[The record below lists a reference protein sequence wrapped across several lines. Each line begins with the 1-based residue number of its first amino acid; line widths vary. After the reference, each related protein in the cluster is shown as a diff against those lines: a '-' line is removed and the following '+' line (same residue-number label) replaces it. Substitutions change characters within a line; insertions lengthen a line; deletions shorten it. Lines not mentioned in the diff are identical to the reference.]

1 MQGLCA
7 GYGEIQVLW
16 GIDVMVRRGEITAL
30 IGSNG
35 AGKTTLM
42 RALSGLIP
50 IDGPAIISPKA
61 RTSPAIAPQQILA
74 HGIVHVPEG
83 RRLFGAMSVE
93 ENLLMGAYARR
104 AGRAELKR
112 DLDRVYATF
121 PKLRE
126 RRKQA
131 AATLSGGE
139 QQMCAIG
146 RGLMSAPLLLMI
158 DELSLGLS
166 PLLVEQLVAALR
178 ALNAEGMSIL
188 LVEQDVTIALD
199 LCHRA
204 FVMDMGRIVRTG
216 SGSGAV
222 RRSDHPRCLSRR
234 ASGMTFVQQNPSI
247 HSIQRGAMI
256 KTVEAPGSGYR
267 FMPGVSQYSCGIA
280 ALAGHLP
287 SSACGSQIRC
297 R

>member
-1 MQGLCA
+1 MPISASNMRNGTPPVADTMILELQGLCA

-16 GIDVMVRRGEITAL
+16 GIDMAVRRGEITAL

-50 IDGPAIISPKA
+50 MQGGYYFSEGRDLTGDTAA
-61 RTSPAIAPQQILA
+61 QILS

-93 ENLLMGAYARR
+93 DNLLMGAYSRKVNR
-104 AGRAELKR
+104 GELAR
-112 DLDRVYATF
+112 DLDAVYQTF

-126 RRKQA
+126 RRNQA

-146 RGLMSAPLLLMI
+146 RGLMSAPRLLMI

-178 ALNAEGMSIL
+178 ALNAQGMSIL
-188 LVEQDVTIALD
+188 LVEQDVTTALD
-199 LCHRA
+199 ICRSA
-204 FVMDMGRIVRTG
+204 YVMDMGRIVRTG
-216 SGSGAV
+216 QGAELLADPII
-222 RRSDHPRCLSRR
+222 R
-234 ASGMTFVQQNPSI
+234 
-247 HSIQRGAMI
+247 
-256 KTVEAPGSGYR
+256 EAYL
-267 FMPGVSQYSCGIA
+267 GV
-280 ALAGHLP
+280 LED
-287 SSACGSQIRC
+287 
-297 R
+297 

>member
-1 MQGLCA
+1 MPQMAEPLIVECQGLCA

-16 GIDVMVRRGEITAL
+16 GVDMAVRQGEITAL

-50 IDGPAIISPKA
+50 TPTGYYFADGKDVTGDTAA
-61 RTSPAIAPQQILA
+61 EILVR
-74 HGIVHVPEG
+74 GIVHVPEG

-93 ENLLMGAYARR
+93 DNLLMGAYSRKTARR
-104 AGRAELKR
+104 ALSR

-121 PKLRE
+121 PKLRD
-126 RRKQA
+126 RRHQA

-146 RGLMSAPLLLMI
+146 RGLMSAPRLLMI

-178 ALNAEGMSIL
+178 ALNKEGMSIL
-188 LVEQDVTIALD
+188 LVEQDVITALD
-199 LCHRA
+199 LCHSA
-204 FVMDMGRIVRTG
+204 YIMDMGRIVRKG
-216 SGSGAV
+216 EGRQLLADPIIRDAYLGV
-222 RRSDHPRCLSRR
+222 LQ
-234 ASGMTFVQQNPSI
+234 GQQ
-247 HSIQRGAMI
+247 
-256 KTVEAPGSGYR
+256 
-267 FMPGVSQYSCGIA
+267 
-280 ALAGHLP
+280 
-287 SSACGSQIRC
+287 
-297 R
+297 

>member
-1 MQGLCA
+1 MPPVANSPIVELKGISA

-16 GIDVMVRRGEITAL
+16 GIDLEVNSGEITAL

-50 IDGPAIISPKA
+50 T
-61 RTSPAIAPQQILA
+61 TSGNYFSEGRDLTGDTAAEILS

-93 ENLLMGAYARR
+93 ENLLMGAYSRKAVR
-104 AGRAELKR
+104 ADINR
-112 DLDRVYATF
+112 DLDQVYATF

-126 RRKQA
+126 RRRQA

-146 RGLMSAPLLLMI
+146 RGLMSAPKLLMI

-178 ALNAEGMSIL
+178 ALNGGGMSIL
-188 LVEQDVTIALD
+188 LVEQDVTTALD

-204 FVMDMGRIVRTG
+204 FVMDMGHIVRTG
-216 SGSGAV
+216 SGPELLADPTV
-222 RRSDHPRCLSRR
+222 RDAYLGVLS
-234 ASGMTFVQQNPSI
+234 
-247 HSIQRGAMI
+247 
-256 KTVEAPGSGYR
+256 E
-267 FMPGVSQYSCGIA
+267 
-280 ALAGHLP
+280 
-287 SSACGSQIRC
+287 
-297 R
+297 

>member
-1 MQGLCA
+1 MRNGTPPVASSLILELKGLCA

-16 GIDVMVRRGEITAL
+16 GIDLDVRHGEITAL

-50 IDGPAIISPKA
+50 TTAGNYFSEGRDLTGDTAA
-61 RTSPAIAPQQILA
+61 EILA

-93 ENLLMGAYARR
+93 ENLLMGAYLRDSS
-104 AGRAELKR
+104 RAEINR
-112 DLDRVYATF
+112 DLEQVYATF

-126 RRKQA
+126 RRRQA

-178 ALNAEGMSIL
+178 ELNAGGTSIL

-204 FVMDMGRIVRTG
+204 FVMDMGRIVRSG
-216 SGSGAV
+216 SGSELLADPIV
-222 RRSDHPRCLSRR
+222 RDAYL
-234 ASGMTFVQQNPSI
+234 
-247 HSIQRGAMI
+247 
-256 KTVEAPGSGYR
+256 
-267 FMPGVSQYSCGIA
+267 GV
-280 ALAGHLP
+280 LHE
-287 SSACGSQIRC
+287 
-297 R
+297 

>member
-1 MQGLCA
+1 MASSLIIELKGLCA
-7 GYGEIQVLW
+7 GYREIQVLW
-16 GIDVMVRRGEITAL
+16 GIDLDVRRGEITAL

-50 IDGPAIISPKA
+50 TGAGRYFSEGRDLTGDSAA
-61 RTSPAIAPQQILA
+61 EILR

-93 ENLLMGAYARR
+93 ENLLMGAYSRK
-104 AGRAELKR
+104 AGRGEINR
-112 DLDRVYATF
+112 DLERVYATF

-126 RRKQA
+126 RRRQA

-146 RGLMSAPLLLMI
+146 RGLMAAPLLLMI

-178 ALNAEGMSIL
+178 ALNATGTSIL
-188 LVEQDVTIALD
+188 LVEQDVTTALD

-204 FVMDMGRIVRTG
+204 FVMDMGRIVR
-216 SGSGAV
+216 SGSGPELLADPIV
-222 RRSDHPRCLSRR
+222 RDAYL
-234 ASGMTFVQQNPSI
+234 
-247 HSIQRGAMI
+247 
-256 KTVEAPGSGYR
+256 
-267 FMPGVSQYSCGIA
+267 GVLQE
-280 ALAGHLP
+280 
-287 SSACGSQIRC
+287 
-297 R
+297 

>member
-1 MQGLCA
+1 MRNGTPPVDRPLILELQQLCA

-16 GIDVMVRRGEITAL
+16 GIDMAVRSGEITAL

-50 IDGPAIISPKA
+50 IQSGKYVSDGEYLSNVTAA
-61 RTSPAIAPQQILA
+61 RILA

-83 RRLFGAMSVE
+83 RRLFGAMSIE
-93 ENLLMGAYARR
+93 DNLLMGAYSRSIT
-104 AGRAELKR
+104 RAEITR
-112 DLDRVYATF
+112 DLDRVYTTF

-126 RRKQA
+126 RRNQA

-146 RGLMSAPLLLMI
+146 RGLMSAPRLLMI

-188 LVEQDVTIALD
+188 LVEQDVTTALD
-199 LCHRA
+199 LCHSA
-204 FVMDMGRIVRTG
+204 YIMDMGRIVRTG
-216 SGSGAV
+216 QGAELLADPII
-222 RRSDHPRCLSRR
+222 RDAYL
-234 ASGMTFVQQNPSI
+234 
-247 HSIQRGAMI
+247 
-256 KTVEAPGSGYR
+256 
-267 FMPGVSQYSCGIA
+267 GV
-280 ALAGHLP
+280 LED
-287 SSACGSQIRC
+287 
-297 R
+297 

>member
-1 MQGLCA
+1 MPPVASSLILELKGLCA

-16 GIDVMVRRGEITAL
+16 GIDLDVRHGEITAL

-50 IDGPAIISPKA
+50 TTAGNYFSEGRDLTGDTAA
-61 RTSPAIAPQQILA
+61 EILA

-93 ENLLMGAYARR
+93 ENLLMGAYLRDAS
-104 AGRAELKR
+104 RAEINR
-112 DLDRVYATF
+112 DLDQVYATF

-126 RRKQA
+126 RRRQA

-178 ALNAEGMSIL
+178 ELNANGTSIL

-204 FVMDMGRIVRTG
+204 FVMDMGRIVRSG
-216 SGSGAV
+216 SGSELLADPIV
-222 RRSDHPRCLSRR
+222 RDAYL
-234 ASGMTFVQQNPSI
+234 
-247 HSIQRGAMI
+247 
-256 KTVEAPGSGYR
+256 
-267 FMPGVSQYSCGIA
+267 GV
-280 ALAGHLP
+280 LHE
-287 SSACGSQIRC
+287 
-297 R
+297 

>member
-1 MQGLCA
+1 MSDGPILELQGLTA

-16 GIDVMVRRGEITAL
+16 GIDMVVQPGEITAL

-42 RALSGLIP
+42 RALSGLIAVRAG
-50 IDGPAIISPKA
+50 IYRSDHQDLAA
-61 RTSPAIAPQQILA
+61 ADAAVILA
-74 HGIVHVPEG
+74 RGIVHVPEG

-93 ENLLMGAYARR
+93 DNLQMGAYAR
-104 AGRAELKR
+104 AISGRE
-112 DLDRVYATF
+112 LDRELDAVYAIF

-126 RRKQA
+126 RRHQA

-146 RGLMSAPLLLMI
+146 RGLMSAPRLLMI

-166 PLLVEQLVAALR
+166 PIMVEQLVAALR
-178 ALNAEGMSIL
+178 DLNARDISIL

-204 FVMDMGRIVRTG
+204 YVMDMGRIVRDG
-216 SGSGAV
+216 
-222 RRSDHPRCLSRR
+222 
-234 ASGMTFVQQNPSI
+234 
-247 HSIQRGAMI
+247 RGAELLADPI
-256 KTVEAPGSGYR
+256 IREAYL
-267 FMPGVSQYSCGIA
+267 GVLQ
-280 ALAGHLP
+280 P
-287 SSACGSQIRC
+287 
-297 R
+297 

>member
-1 MQGLCA
+1 MASSLILELKGLCA

-16 GIDVMVRRGEITAL
+16 GIDLDVRHGEITAL

-50 IDGPAIISPKA
+50 
-61 RTSPAIAPQQILA
+61 TSAGYYFSEGRDLTGDTAAEILA

-93 ENLLMGAYARR
+93 ENLLMGAYLRDAS
-104 AGRAELKR
+104 RAEINR
-112 DLDRVYATF
+112 DLDQVYATF

-126 RRKQA
+126 RRRQA

-178 ALNAEGMSIL
+178 ELNADGTSIL

-204 FVMDMGRIVRTG
+204 FVMDMGRIVRSG
-216 SGSGAV
+216 SGSELLADPIV
-222 RRSDHPRCLSRR
+222 RDAYL
-234 ASGMTFVQQNPSI
+234 
-247 HSIQRGAMI
+247 
-256 KTVEAPGSGYR
+256 
-267 FMPGVSQYSCGIA
+267 GV
-280 ALAGHLP
+280 LHE
-287 SSACGSQIRC
+287 
-297 R
+297 

>member
-1 MQGLCA
+1 MLTISNLAA
-7 GYGEIQVLW
+7 GYGKVQVLH
-16 GIDVMVRRGEITAL
+16 GISIDVPKGKVVTL

-50 IDGPAIISPKA
+50 TQGGYYFSQGRDLTGDTAA
-61 RTSPAIAPQQILA
+61 QILS

-93 ENLLMGAYARR
+93 DNLLMGAYSRKVS
-104 AGRAELKR
+104 RAELGR
-112 DLDRVYATF
+112 DLDRVYGTF

-126 RRKQA
+126 RRNQA

-146 RGLMSAPLLLMI
+146 RGLMSAPRLLMI

-166 PLLVEQLVAALR
+166 PLLVEQLVAALQ

-188 LVEQDVTIALD
+188 LVEQDVTTALD
-199 LCHRA
+199 ICHSA
-204 FVMDMGRIVRTG
+204 YVMDMGRIVR
-216 SGSGAV
+216 SGHGPELLADPAI
-222 RRSDHPRCLSRR
+222 R
-234 ASGMTFVQQNPSI
+234 
-247 HSIQRGAMI
+247 
-256 KTVEAPGSGYR
+256 EAYL
-267 FMPGVSQYSCGIA
+267 GVLQD
-280 ALAGHLP
+280 
-287 SSACGSQIRC
+287 
-297 R
+297 

>member
-1 MQGLCA
+1 MADLLILELNGLCA

-16 GIDVMVRRGEITAL
+16 GIDMTVRSGDITAL

-50 IDGPAIISPKA
+50 IQSGGYCSKSEDLATASA
-61 RTSPAIAPQQILA
+61 AQILS

-83 RRLFGAMSVE
+83 RRLFGAMSVDD
-93 ENLLMGAYARR
+93 NLLMGAYSRKVARV
-104 AGRAELKR
+104 ELTR
-112 DLDRVYATF
+112 DLDRVYTTF

-126 RRKQA
+126 RRNQT

-146 RGLMSAPLLLMI
+146 RGLMSAPQLLMI

-166 PLLVEQLVAALR
+166 PLLVEQLVVALR

-188 LVEQDVTIALD
+188 LVEQDVTTALD
-199 LCHRA
+199 LCHSA
-204 FVMDMGRIVRTG
+204 YIMDMGRIVRTG
-216 SGSGAV
+216 HGAELLADPII
-222 RRSDHPRCLSRR
+222 RDAYL
-234 ASGMTFVQQNPSI
+234 
-247 HSIQRGAMI
+247 
-256 KTVEAPGSGYR
+256 
-267 FMPGVSQYSCGIA
+267 GV
-280 ALAGHLP
+280 LEE
-287 SSACGSQIRC
+287 
-297 R
+297 

>member
-1 MQGLCA
+1 MAQSLILELKGLCA

-16 GIDVMVRRGEITAL
+16 GIDLDVRRGEITAL

-42 RALSGLIP
+42 RTLSGLIP
-50 IDGPAIISPKA
+50 STAGHYFSEGRDLTGDSAA
-61 RTSPAIAPQQILA
+61 EILA

-104 AGRAELKR
+104 AGRADINR
-112 DLDRVYATF
+112 DLDRVYVTF

-126 RRKQA
+126 RRGQA

-139 QQMCAIG
+139 QQMCAVG
-146 RGLMSAPLLLMI
+146 RGLMSAPQLLMI

-188 LVEQDVTIALD
+188 LVEQDVTTALD
-199 LCHRA
+199 LCHHA
-204 FVMDMGRIVRTG
+204 FVMDMGRIVRGG
-216 SGSGAV
+216 SGSELLADPIV
-222 RRSDHPRCLSRR
+222 RDAYL
-234 ASGMTFVQQNPSI
+234 
-247 HSIQRGAMI
+247 
-256 KTVEAPGSGYR
+256 
-267 FMPGVSQYSCGIA
+267 GVLQE
-280 ALAGHLP
+280 
-287 SSACGSQIRC
+287 
-297 R
+297 

>member
-1 MQGLCA
+1 MLQMAEPTIVELQGLCA

-16 GIDVMVRRGEITAL
+16 GVDMAVRRGEITAL

-50 IDGPAIISPKA
+50 TQGGYYFADGKDVTGDSAA
-61 RTSPAIAPQQILA
+61 QILA
-74 HGIVHVPEG
+74 RGIVHVPEG

-93 ENLLMGAYARR
+93 DNLLMGAYSRKTVR
-104 AGRAELKR
+104 GELNR

-121 PKLRE
+121 PKLRD
-126 RRKQA
+126 RRHQA

-146 RGLMSAPLLLMI
+146 RGLMSAPRLLMI

-188 LVEQDVTIALD
+188 LVEQDVITALD
-199 LCHRA
+199 LCHSA
-204 FVMDMGRIVRTG
+204 YIMDMGRIVRHG
-216 SGSGAV
+216 DGAQLLADPII
-222 RRSDHPRCLSRR
+222 RDAYL
-234 ASGMTFVQQNPSI
+234 
-247 HSIQRGAMI
+247 
-256 KTVEAPGSGYR
+256 
-267 FMPGVSQYSCGIA
+267 GV
-280 ALAGHLP
+280 LET
-287 SSACGSQIRC
+287 
-297 R
+297 

>member
-1 MQGLCA
+1 MAEPLILQTAGLTA

-16 GIDVMVRRGEITAL
+16 GIDLAVVRGEITAL

-42 RALSGLIP
+42 RTLSGLIP
-50 IDGPAIISPKA
+50 VRGGHILSDGRDLTGAGA
-61 RTSPAIAPQQILA
+61 AALLA

-93 ENLLMGAYARR
+93 ENLLMGAYARK
-104 AGRAELKR
+104 AGRAEIKR
-112 DLDRVYATF
+112 DLDRVYTTF
-121 PKLRE
+121 PRLRE
-126 RRKQA
+126 RRNQQ

-166 PLLVEQLVAALR
+166 PLLVEQLVDALR
-178 ALNAEGMSIL
+178 VLNRDGTSIL

-204 FVMDMGRIVRTG
+204 FVMDMGRIVREG
-216 SGSGAV
+216 SGQELLADPIV
-222 RRSDHPRCLSRR
+222 RDAYL
-234 ASGMTFVQQNPSI
+234 
-247 HSIQRGAMI
+247 
-256 KTVEAPGSGYR
+256 
-267 FMPGVSQYSCGIA
+267 GV
-280 ALAGHLP
+280 LHE
-287 SSACGSQIRC
+287 
-297 R
+297 

>member
-1 MQGLCA
+1 MAETFVMEIQNLRA

-16 GIDVMVRRGEITAL
+16 GVDLAVRPGEITAL

-50 IDGPAIISPKA
+50 LECISYRSDGIDLTGATAAQIIA
-61 RTSPAIAPQQILA
+61 R
-74 HGIVHVPEG
+74 GIVHVPEG

-93 ENLLMGAYARR
+93 DNLLMGAYSRNV
-104 AGRAELKR
+104 GRTEIRR
-112 DLDRVYATF
+112 DLDHVYTTF

-126 RRKQA
+126 RRDQA

-146 RGLMSAPLLLMI
+146 RGLMAAPRLLMI

-178 ALNAEGMSIL
+178 SLNDQGMSIL
-188 LVEQDVTIALD
+188 LVEQDVTVALE
-199 LCHRA
+199 LCHSA
-204 FVMDMGRIVRTG
+204 YVMDMGRIVRNG
-216 SGSGAV
+216 PGQELLADPIIRDAYLGIP
-222 RRSDHPRCLSRR
+222 SD
-234 ASGMTFVQQNPSI
+234 
-247 HSIQRGAMI
+247 
-256 KTVEAPGSGYR
+256 
-267 FMPGVSQYSCGIA
+267 
-280 ALAGHLP
+280 
-287 SSACGSQIRC
+287 
-297 R
+297 

>member
-1 MQGLCA
+1 MLIWGSNTRCGMQTVASPLILELRDLRA

-16 GIDVMVRRGEITAL
+16 GIDMNVRRGEITAL

-50 IDGPAIISPKA
+50 KQGGDCFSEGRDLAGDTPA
-61 RTSPAIAPQQILA
+61 QILA

-93 ENLLMGAYARR
+93 DNLLMGAYSRKV
-104 AGRAELKR
+104 GRSELGR
-112 DLDRVYATF
+112 NLDQVYATF
-121 PKLRE
+121 PKLRG
-126 RRKQA
+126 RRNQA

-146 RGLMSAPLLLMI
+146 RGLMSAPRLLMI

-199 LCHRA
+199 VCHSA
-204 FVMDMGRIVRTG
+204 YVMDMGRIVRTG
-216 SGSGAV
+216 PGAELLADPII
-222 RRSDHPRCLSRR
+222 R
-234 ASGMTFVQQNPSI
+234 
-247 HSIQRGAMI
+247 
-256 KTVEAPGSGYR
+256 EAYL
-267 FMPGVSQYSCGIA
+267 GV
-280 ALAGHLP
+280 LND
-287 SSACGSQIRC
+287 
-297 R
+297 